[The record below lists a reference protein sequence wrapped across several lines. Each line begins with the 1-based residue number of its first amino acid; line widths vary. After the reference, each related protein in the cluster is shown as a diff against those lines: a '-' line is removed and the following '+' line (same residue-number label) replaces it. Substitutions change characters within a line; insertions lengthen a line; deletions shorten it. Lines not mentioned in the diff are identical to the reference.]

1 MDVSRQNTSNFLLL
15 QRGLKSKKKKNYNEM
30 KRGILIPIE
39 QKYFSRDMEVRKK
52 NSFLNFLVHG
62 T

>member
-15 QRGLKSKKKKNYNEM
+15 QRGLKSKKKNYNEM